1 LYSNCPYDTRR
12 RPTQTRLPHA
22 TTGSTTRDSIA
33 LYEGATMNQI
43 YAMRVFVRVAETQSF
58 RRAAQQLKVS
68 NALVTRSIATLEAH
82 LHARLINRTTR
93 NLSLTEAGTHYLEG
107 CRGLLE
113 ELDHL
118 EGTVAGTEREPGGT
132 LRVVAT
138 GALSPQAL
146 TQLLD
151 GYRRHYPKVRIRLTL
166 AERMPQLIEDGY
178 DVGFFIAGPAASPGA
193 AAEVD
198 SIELS
203 FATPRLVACAS
214 PTYLATRDEPRHPG
228 HLALHS
234 CVATP
239 SEQRG
244 PAVWHFIDS
253 DGDRQPV
260 TVEPSYTVN
269 SPLLVRLAVIA
280 GMGVAVLPESLV
292 ADDFA
297 TGTLKRIMQG
307 YTVDESQAKVSLAYP
322 RRRHL
327 PAKTRA
333 FVDYTLEHAGC
344 PAATLPPDAHVI
356 VAHDLHLARHAS

>member
-1 LYSNCPYDTRR
+1 
-12 RPTQTRLPHA
+12 
-22 TTGSTTRDSIA
+22 
-33 LYEGATMNQI
+33 MNQI

-118 EGTVAGTEREPGGT
+118 EGSVAGTEREPGGT

-138 GALSPQAL
+138 GVLSPQAL

-151 GYRRHYPKVRIRLTL
+151 GYRRRFPKVHIRLTL
-166 AERMPQLIEDGY
+166 AERLPHLIEDGY
-178 DVGFFIAGPAASPGA
+178 DVGLFIAGPMPAGASA
-193 AAEVD
+193 DTD
-198 SIELS
+198 SVELS
-203 FATPRLVACAS
+203 FATQCLVPCAAPS
-214 PTYLATRDEPRHPG
+214 YLAAREEPRHPD

-234 CVATP
+234 CIATP

-244 PAVWHFIDS
+244 PTVWHFIES
-253 DGDRQPV
+253 DGDAQPV
-260 TVEPSYTVN
+260 TLEPSYIVN
-269 SPLLVRLAVIA
+269 SPLLVRLAAIA
-280 GMGVAVLPESLV
+280 GMGVAVLPEPLV

-297 TGTLKRIMQG
+297 TGALKRIMQDF
-307 YTVDESQAKVSLAYP
+307 TVDESQAKVSLVYP

-344 PAATLPPDAHVI
+344 PASALPADAHAI
-356 VAHDLHLARHAS
+356 IAHDLHPAAQHAS

>member
-1 LYSNCPYDTRR
+1 
-12 RPTQTRLPHA
+12 
-22 TTGSTTRDSIA
+22 
-33 LYEGATMNQI
+33 MNQI

-118 EGTVAGTEREPGGT
+118 EGSVAGTEREPGGT

-151 GYRRHYPKVRIRLTL
+151 GYRRRFPKVHIRLTL
-166 AERMPQLIEDGY
+166 AERLPHLIEDGY
-178 DVGFFIAGPAASPGA
+178 DVGLFIAGPAPASA
-193 AAEVD
+193 SADID
-198 SIELS
+198 SVELS
-203 FATPRLVACAS
+203 FATQRLVPCAAPS
-214 PTYLATRDEPRHPG
+214 YLAAREEPRHPD

-234 CVATP
+234 CIATP

-244 PAVWHFIDS
+244 PTVWHFIES
-253 DGDRQPV
+253 DGDAQPV
-260 TVEPSYTVN
+260 TLDPSYMVN
-269 SPLLVRLAVIA
+269 SPLLVRLAAIA
-280 GMGVAVLPESLV
+280 GMGVAVLPEPLV

-297 TGTLKRIMQG
+297 TGALKRIMQG
-307 YTVDESQAKVSLAYP
+307 YTVDESQAKVSLVYP

-344 PAATLPPDAHVI
+344 PVSALPTDAHAI
-356 VAHDLHLARHAS
+356 IAHDLHPAAQHVS

>member
-1 LYSNCPYDTRR
+1 
-12 RPTQTRLPHA
+12 
-22 TTGSTTRDSIA
+22 
-33 LYEGATMNQI
+33 MNQI

-118 EGTVAGTEREPGGT
+118 EGSVAGTEREPGGT

-151 GYRRHYPKVRIRLTL
+151 GYRRRFPKVHIRLTL
-166 AERMPQLIEDGY
+166 AERLPHLIEDGY
-178 DVGFFIAGPAASPGA
+178 DVGLFIAGPTPTGAS
-193 AAEVD
+193 VD
-198 SIELS
+198 TDSVELS
-203 FATPRLVACAS
+203 FATQRLVPCAAPS
-214 PTYLATRDEPRHPG
+214 YLAAREEPRHPD

-234 CVATP
+234 CIATP

-244 PAVWHFIDS
+244 PTVWHFIES
-253 DGDRQPV
+253 DGDTQPV
-260 TVEPSYTVN
+260 TLDPSYIVN
-269 SPLLVRLAVIA
+269 SPLLVRLAAIA
-280 GMGVAVLPESLV
+280 GMGVAVLPEPLV

-297 TGTLKRIMQG
+297 TGALKRIMQD
-307 YTVDESQAKVSLAYP
+307 YTVDESQAKVSLVYP

-344 PAATLPPDAHVI
+344 PVSALPTDAHAI
-356 VAHDLHLARHAS
+356 IAHDLHPAAQHVS

>member
-1 LYSNCPYDTRR
+1 MTPAKADAESRK
-12 RPTQTRLPHA
+12 LPHA
-22 TTGSTTRDSIA
+22 TAGSTTRGSAA

-118 EGTVAGTEREPGGT
+118 EGSVAGTEREPGGT

-138 GALSPQAL
+138 GALSAQAL

-151 GYRRHYPKVRIRLTL
+151 GYRRRFPKVRIRLTL
-166 AERMPQLIEDGY
+166 AERLPHLIEDGY
-178 DVGFFIAGPAASPGA
+178 DVGLFIAGPVAGGASA
-193 AAEVD
+193 DTD
-198 SIELS
+198 SVELS
-203 FATPRLVACAS
+203 FATQRLVPCAAPS
-214 PTYLATRDEPRHPG
+214 YLAAREEPRHPD

-234 CVATP
+234 CIATP

-244 PAVWHFIDS
+244 PTVWHFIES
-253 DGDRQPV
+253 DGDAQPV
-260 TVEPSYTVN
+260 TLDPSYVVN
-269 SPLLVRLAVIA
+269 SPLLVRLAAIA
-280 GMGVAVLPESLV
+280 GMGVAVLPEPLV

-297 TGTLKRIMQG
+297 TGALKRIMQD
-307 YTVDESQAKVSLAYP
+307 YTVDESQAKVSLVYP

-344 PAATLPPDAHVI
+344 PASGLPADAHAI
-356 VAHDLHLARHAS
+356 IAHDLHPAAQHAS

>member
-1 LYSNCPYDTRR
+1 
-12 RPTQTRLPHA
+12 
-22 TTGSTTRDSIA
+22 
-33 LYEGATMNQI
+33 MNQI

-118 EGTVAGTEREPGGT
+118 EGSVAGTEREPGGT

-166 AERMPQLIEDGY
+166 AERMPHLIEDGY
-178 DVGFFIAGPAASPGA
+178 DVGLFVAGPLFTAGA
-193 AAEVD
+193 AAEID
-198 SIELS
+198 SIELA
-203 FATPRLVACAS
+203 FATQRLVACAAPS
-214 PTYLATRDEPRHPG
+214 YLAAREEPHHPE

-234 CVATP
+234 CIATP

-253 DGDRQPV
+253 DGDPQPV
-260 TVEPSYTVN
+260 TLDPSYTVN
-269 SPLLVRLAVIA
+269 SPLLVRLAAIA
-280 GMGVAVLPESLV
+280 GMGIAVLPESLV

-297 TGTLKRIMQG
+297 TCTLKRIMQG
-307 YTVDESQAKVSLAYP
+307 YTVDESQARVSLVYP
-322 RRRHL
+322 HRRHL

-333 FVDYTLEHAGC
+333 FVDYTIEHAGS
-344 PAATLPPDAHVI
+344 PAAVLPAVAHAI